1 MLWKLVAFTTII
13 FIGAVIIFIL
23 VSILA
28 ALITLLIDFIFK
40 KYLLIKKPY

>member
-1 MLWKLVAFTTII
+1 MLWKLVTFTTII

-28 ALITLLIDFIFK
+28 ALITSLIDFILK
-40 KYLLIKKPY
+40 KIFIN